1 MNKEN
6 TKSRKAHFESS
17 TTLFLLENQGC
28 KWLSLLAMWQLYDY
42 DDLLLKPFKLCKPF
56 HHTNLL
62 LITSL
67 NYGGIHKLRQG
78 GGRGHPNVND
88 TTVVLHKLI

>member
-67 NYGGIHKLRQG
+67 NYGVSINYVKGE
-78 GGRGHPNVND
+78 GGRGHPNVNA
-88 TTVVLHKLI
+88 TTVLHKLI